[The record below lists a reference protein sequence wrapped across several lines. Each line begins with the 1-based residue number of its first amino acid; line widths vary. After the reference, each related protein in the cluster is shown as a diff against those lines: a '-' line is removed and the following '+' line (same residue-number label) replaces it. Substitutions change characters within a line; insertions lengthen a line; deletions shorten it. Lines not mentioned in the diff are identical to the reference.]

1 MNVGGLFQWLNSDTC
16 LPFYVSLTP
25 DNRADILEQCLSNE
39 EFVGQASEFVQD
51 IGILRQKLD
60 TKLGQ
65 MCKKMSNTSVATSA
79 NTIVATSANT
89 IVATSANTIVA
100 TSANTI
106 INPMKQYMESDTIL
120 VEDTGNMV
128 SDPDKGTHIGSGF
141 YLKREGHLIKMTSP
155 EWVIYY

>member
-25 DNRADILEQCLSNE
+25 DNRADILEQCMSNE

-65 MCKKMSNTSVATSA
+65 MCKKMSNTSVATS
-79 NTIVATSANT
+79 
-89 IVATSANTIVA
+89 VA

-106 INPMKQYMESDTIL
+106 IKSDKSMNAHVAQADSDTIQL
-120 VEDTGNMV
+120 FVEEIPET
-128 SDPDKGTHIGSGF
+128 DPDRGTHIGSGF

>member
-25 DNRADILEQCLSNE
+25 DNRADILEQCMSNE

-89 IVATSANTIVA
+89 I
-100 TSANTI
+100 
-106 INPMKQYMESDTIL
+106 INPMKQDMESDTIL

>member
-89 IVATSANTIVA
+89 I
-100 TSANTI
+100 

>member
-25 DNRADILEQCLSNE
+25 DNRADILEQCMSNE

-79 NTIVATSANT
+79 NTIIKSDKSMKYVNAYVAQTD
-89 IVATSANTIVA
+89 
-100 TSANTI
+100 
-106 INPMKQYMESDTIL
+106 SDTIQL
-120 VEDTGNMV
+120 FVEESVQEVPET
-128 SDPDKGTHIGSGF
+128 DPDKGTHIGSGF

-155 EWVIYY
+155 EWTIYY

>member
-25 DNRADILEQCLSNE
+25 DNRADILEQCMSNE

-65 MCKKMSNTSVATSA
+65 MCKKISNTS
-79 NTIVATSANT
+79 
-89 IVATSANTIVA
+89 VA

-106 INPMKQYMESDTIL
+106 INPMKQDMESDTIL